1 MKNQDFIKAME
12 AEVVKLQAEYKE
24 VIRDMKKNGFDWS
37 KDSRRA
43 QIDHTISAINMAIKE
58 YNRL

>member
-1 MKNQDFIKAME
+1 ME